1 MDLTTAGEKGITSK
15 GSPKLPQE
23 LGLNEDEYSDL
34 CLAWFNGS
42 QLRRPPM
49 YDQDHPG
56 TQLSI
61 LMREE
66 DLADIECVRVVGS
79 GYRITKIGITSGLL
93 TKQVR
98 PGMFLDLPSHDES
111 VSLKDRLGQE
121 RLNDHT
127 AYLNVSLSLNQAI
140 ETIHDLVSNVKY
152 SCGAFQLLH
161 TALRD
166 KPFADRPLTIISE
179 QLEKQATLTR
189 IMVHDNNAARNHVN
203 NLQELETAFANR
215 IDPRPKP
222 LTGFQTLYIYTDGS
236 AKDGRAGSGD
246 VVYDRSAT
254 EPGARVLH
262 RFHRAVPGMA
272 SNDDA
277 EQQAFRDAQLQGS
290 LTNTLVIITDSQS
303 TMITFEEDR
312 ERDHVPKDSI
322 AYNFRI
328 CGLKMERRRRAA
340 GLTPTKVL
348 YTKAHNGELTDPGN
362 VEADKEAEKGRKMHP
377 KLPRLQ
383 QLLHAPGY
391 FLAYKS
397 AAFTGQGI
405 KKLFLQIKEEEAL
418 RTACGR
424 HAFVALPFIDK
435 KLSVKLFQRPEFKRS
450 RSQRL
455 RALQVNATET
465 VSRMV
470 RPSTEAVRC
479 DRCGD
484 IIKNDRI
491 KNGKKRDFVGHLYY
505 CEEAGQVQGLIRA
518 CTAAIQKD
526 HGVTVECTDSFQ
538 IDMSNGP
545 PIKKGIVHIDM
556 IRGLFFKD
564 FKQTVAKLVQKD
576 AEQGNRSQQGSL
588 KVDELMKDISEDI
601 SEIVRISY
609 AHLTEPFRL
618 WKSKHLPM
626 EFQTQTLKES
636 QLKQMRTALPQH
648 DRQAPTPWPNRM
660 TYSRSEKDG
669 CSDSD
674 DSSSSSSG
682 RDMEFDSGDEAL
694 YEAMAMQTRESGH
707 EDGAGT
713 DHDNEDGSGEP
724 SNENEGCSQQ

>member
-1 MDLTTAGEKGITSK
+1 MRAFLTVKV
-15 GSPKLPQE
+15 PNVWQE
-23 LGLNEDEYSDL
+23 TQCVLF
-34 CLAWFNGS
+34 A
-42 QLRRPPM
+42 QVRRP
-49 YDQDHPG
+49 
-56 TQLSI
+56 LRV
-61 LMREE
+61 RE
-66 DLADIECVRVVGS
+66 
-79 GYRITKIGITSGLL
+79 
-93 TKQVR
+93 
-98 PGMFLDLPSHDES
+98 
-111 VSLKDRLGQE
+111 
-121 RLNDHT
+121 
-127 AYLNVSLSLNQAI
+127 
-140 ETIHDLVSNVKY
+140 
-152 SCGAFQLLH
+152 
-161 TALRD
+161 
-166 KPFADRPLTIISE
+166 
-179 QLEKQATLTR
+179 
-189 IMVHDNNAARNHVN
+189 
-203 NLQELETAFANR
+203 
-215 IDPRPKP
+215 
-222 LTGFQTLYIYTDGS
+222 
-236 AKDGRAGSGD
+236 GD
-246 VVYDRSAT
+246 
-254 EPGARVLH
+254 
-262 RFHRAVPGMA
+262 
-272 SNDDA
+272 
-277 EQQAFRDAQLQGS
+277 
-290 LTNTLVIITDSQS
+290 
-303 TMITFEEDR
+303 
-312 ERDHVPKDSI
+312 
-322 AYNFRI
+322 NFRI

-362 VEADKEAEKGRKMHP
+362 VEADKEAEMGRKMHP
-377 KLPRLQ
+377 KLPKLQ

-424 HAFVALPFIDK
+424 HAFIALPFIDK

-491 KNGKKRDFVGHLYY
+491 KNGKKRDFVRHLYY
-505 CEEAGQVQGLIRA
+505 CKEAGQIQRLIRA
-518 CTAAIQKD
+518 CTAAVQKD
-526 HGVTVECTDSFQ
+526 HGITVECTDSFQ
-538 IDMSNGP
+538 IDMSKAP

-576 AEQGNRSQQGSL
+576 AEQGNRSQQVSL

-626 EFQTQTLKES
+626 EFQTQTLKKS

-660 TYSRSEKDG
+660 TYSRSERKTIAVTLMTAAAAAVETWSLTQG
-669 CSDSD
+669 TRPFTKRWLCKQ
-674 DSSSSSSG
+674 G
-682 RDMEFDSGDEAL
+682 RVVMRTMPEPTMITKTAVVNQ
-694 YEAMAMQTRESGH
+694 AMRTKAAVNNDR
-707 EDGAGT
+707 A
-713 DHDNEDGSGEP
+713 
-724 SNENEGCSQQ
+724 